1 MFFKHFLLPHV
12 SASRGIIADLT
23 RVRLFRHVMKHMGDD
38 ILIRSGVII
47 KNPENISI
55 GSRVSIQEN
64 CYLSGWGGIT
74 IGNHATLGNGTKIVS
89 SDPRYARGG
98 GDSKP
103 TISRSSRFDKKQCL
117 DWNGCIY
124 IGRHPY
130 RGRRNRRRWL
140 SRKGHA
146 RVQRHLC
153 RCPCQEDKGCLSGA
167 LTWL

>member
-38 ILIRSGVII
+38 ILIRRGVII

-74 IGNHATLGNGTKIVS
+74 IGNDVSIGNGTKIVS
-89 SDPRYARGG
+89 SEHRYDRGG
-98 GDSKP
+98 AIRNQPLVALPVSIRNNVWIGMGVSILGGTHIEDDVIVGAGSLVKG
-103 TISRSSRFDKKQCL
+103 TLES
-117 DWNGCIY
+117 NGIY
-124 IGRHPY
+124 VGVPAKRIKDVYPE
-130 RGRRNRRRWL
+130 L
-140 SRKGHA
+140 
-146 RVQRHLC
+146 
-153 RCPCQEDKGCLSGA
+153 
-167 LTWL
+167 